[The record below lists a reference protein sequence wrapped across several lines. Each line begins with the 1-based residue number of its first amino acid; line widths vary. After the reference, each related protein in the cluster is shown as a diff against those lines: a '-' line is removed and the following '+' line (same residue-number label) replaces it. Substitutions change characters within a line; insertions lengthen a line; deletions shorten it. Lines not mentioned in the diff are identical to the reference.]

1 MLTLPPEM
9 RSGAPLLSEDERSH
23 MDRVV
28 DSLTRCFEG
37 SIPRDVVEQSVDD
50 SLAEFHDARITVHLP
65 VLVERFAKRRL
76 EALAE
81 QSVPVAVS
89 RNGR

>member
-1 MLTLPPEM
+1 MLTVPEM
-9 RSGAPLLSEDERSH
+9 RSGVPQLTDDERSH

-37 SIPRDVVEQSVDD
+37 SIPRDVVERSVDD

-76 EALAE
+76 EAMVE
-81 QSVPVAVS
+81 QTEPVGVS
-89 RNGR
+89 RSGR